1 MSPIL
6 LWHDFVIGPSDS
18 AWSCV
23 LRRSSAGKLCPAPWW
38 KMDEEAVRHENG
50 REEKAFFMLSLL
62 CLLII
67 FVPGSDRL

>member
-23 LRRSSAGKLCPAPWW
+23 LRRSSAGKLCSAPWW

-50 REEKAFFMLSLL
+50 REEKAFFHVEPVVFAYYL
-62 CLLII
+62 CSW
-67 FVPGSDRL
+67 F